1 MIGDIGALV
10 LAGVLMVG
18 LLVVTVR
25 NLIFIIRTG
34 VEWNR
39 NRKERRQEGS

>member
-1 MIGDIGALV
+1 MMEEIGALV
-10 LAGVLMVG
+10 LAGVLAVG
-18 LLVVTVR
+18 LLVMTVR

-34 VEWNR
+34 IEWNR

>member
-10 LAGVLMVG
+10 LAGVLTVG

-34 VEWNR
+34 IEWNR
-39 NRKERRQEGS
+39 NRKERRQKGS